1 METEQLISH
10 DSYFDH
16 EENPL
21 HLCFDRHTFRHDGV
35 KVILDK
41 LPYLKSTATGQI
53 FFTAPAVHII
63 ETEVSRAKAQDKETV
78 TINQFGRFNRGKFSI
93 ADGAQFKYSTVE
105 HFFIPGLIRDI
116 PSDGYLTPVYFNR
129 DVLIKFEHSES
140 CELHRSTPSS
150 GLITTKDDI
159 KVPYG
164 INSSQSVV
172 MWLGDIMRLSEKER
186 LYLYSENID
195 PQYDLHSDFYR
206 NQILGEWL
214 GLNSN

>member
-78 TINQFGRFNRGKFSI
+78 TIN
-93 ADGAQFKYSTVE
+93 
-105 HFFIPGLIRDI
+105 
-116 PSDGYLTPVYFNR
+116 
-129 DVLIKFEHSES
+129 
-140 CELHRSTPSS
+140 
-150 GLITTKDDI
+150 
-159 KVPYG
+159 
-164 INSSQSVV
+164 
-172 MWLGDIMRLSEKER
+172 
-186 LYLYSENID
+186 
-195 PQYDLHSDFYR
+195 
-206 NQILGEWL
+206 
-214 GLNSN
+214 